1 MQRSSLNSSGA
12 SMATFDIFLKLDGID
27 GESTT
32 SGHDK
37 EIEVLSYDQSI
48 DSTAPSYGGGGGGG
62 AGKSTFSGVRIRKLL
77 DTASIPLSL
86 ACASGR
92 HIQSARL
99 SFRRA
104 SKTPLDFYVVT
115 LEDVVIAHV
124 GQCASTDVQA
134 PLKFETLAKS
144 PSGAALLEEVTLH
157 FAKIRWEYRRIGP
170 KGQTLPPITGGWDAK
185 AHNQL

>member
-1 MQRSSLNSSGA
+1 
-12 SMATFDIFLKLDGID
+12 MATFDIFLKLDGID

-32 SGHDK
+32 KGHDK
-37 EIEVLSYDQSI
+37 EIEILSYEQSI
-48 DSTAPSYGGGGGGG
+48 DASAPSQGGGGGG
-62 AGKSTFSGVRIRKLL
+62 AGKSTFSGVRVRKSL

-92 HIQSARL
+92 HIRNARL
-99 SFRRA
+99 SFRLA
-104 SKTPLDFYVVT
+104 SNTPLDFCVVT
-115 LEDVVIAHV
+115 LEDVVITHV

-157 FAKIRWEYRRIGP
+157 FAKIRWEYRRSGP
-170 KGQTLPPITGGWDAK
+170 KGQALPPISGGWDAK
-185 AHNQL
+185 ANREL